1 MLKTQPSELE
11 QFYARHRVWQGM
23 PGIAITKKGRIFLCF
38 YSGGVGEGY
47 GNYSAVIKSDN
58 GINFSEPIV
67 VANKEGNY
75 RCFDCSLWI
84 DPLDRLWFFWSV
96 MPGEATYASICENP
110 DAETLSFGEEFYVG
124 RGVMLNKPT
133 VLSSGEWLFPIAFWR
148 HEHCANLYKQMRLP
162 DLKQDDVPGSFVY
175 KTSDNGETFEK
186 FGGIEIP
193 EVSCYEHQVVELQ
206 DGVLM
211 MLIRTLYG
219 IGVSYSY
226 DRGKTWSEGKDSGIE
241 GPSSRFFI
249 SRLRSGRILLVNHYK
264 FTERN
269 NMTALLSEDD
279 GKTFPYSLL
288 LDERS
293 LVSYPDAVEG
303 DDGYIYI
310 TYDRERG
317 SFTHCLEE
325 AYEQAR
331 EILTARITEEDI
343 ISGTLHEG
351 SYIKNIASK
360 LRKLSES
367 EEEIFRPKY
376 LECLKL

>member
-1 MLKTQPSELE
+1 MLITQPSELE
-11 QFYARHRVWQGM
+11 QFSAQHRVWQGM
-23 PGIAITKKGRIFLCF
+23 PGIVKTKGGRIFVSF
-38 YSGGVGEGY
+38 YSGNVTEDY
-47 GNYSAVIKSDN
+47 GNYSVVIKSDD
-58 GINFSEPIV
+58 GKNFSEPIV
-67 VANKEGNY
+67 AAKKDGQF
-75 RCFDCSLWI
+75 RCFDCALWI

-96 MPGEATYASICENP
+96 MPGEETYASICENP
-110 DAETLSFGEEFYVG
+110 DDDTLCFGKEFYVG

-148 HEHCANLYKQMRLP
+148 PEHCAELYKQMRLP
-162 DLKQDDVPGSFVY
+162 GLKEDDVSGSFVY
-175 KTSDNGETFEK
+175 KTSDNGKTFEK
-186 FGGIEIP
+186 MGGIEIP
-193 EVSCYEHQVVELQ
+193 GISFYEHQVVELQ
-206 DGVLM
+206 DGTLM

-226 DRGKTWSEGKDSGIE
+226 DRGKTWSEAKDSGLG

-249 SRLRSGRILLVNHYK
+249 SRLRSGRILLINHYH

-293 LVSYPDAVEG
+293 LVSYPDACEG

-317 SFTHCLEE
+317 SFTSSLEE
-325 AYEQAR
+325 AYGQAR
-331 EILTARITEEDI
+331 EILTARISEDDI
-343 ISGTLHEG
+343 KSSTLHDG

-360 LRKLSES
+360 LGKLTDADV
-367 EEEIFRPKY
+367 EILRPKY
-376 LECLKL
+376 CKNSQ